1 MVVATGTTIRPQWQL
16 ILQILFGLCFFSLL
30 KMKLSLAIIIS
41 GLLCN
46 VLVVFVNWSFIKETI
61 ENIQMNLV
69 M

>member
-1 MVVATGTTIRPQWQL
+1 
-16 ILQILFGLCFFSLL
+16 
-30 KMKLSLAIIIS
+30 MKLSLAIIIS

-69 M
+69 MWI